1 MAVAPLDPVEP
12 LAGRRILVAGSGS
25 IAAVKLPQLVSALV
39 QRGAKVRCLL
49 SPSAA
54 ELVSPT
60 ALASL
65 SRHRCYLDAD
75 QWSHHEPRPLHIE
88 LAEWPD
94 LVLLVPLSASTL
106 ARLVHGLADTLLA
119 STVMATRAPL
129 LVAAAMNTDMWESA
143 AVQRNWQQLQMD
155 RDLLA
160 LPPASQGLLACD
172 RRGSGRMVEPSLIL
186 QAAASL
192 AIQGDLRDL
201 EGFELLVTAGPT
213 QEFLDPARLLSN
225 PSTGLMGVLLAQ
237 AARWRGAQVRL
248 LHGPL
253 QLELGL
259 LEGLQCSPFGN
270 AAELEQLLECHQA
283 SAAAVLMTAAVA
295 DQRLRQPLSGKL
307 NKQQLQEV
315 LQNPDS
321 WEMVPDLLHQMVQR
335 RHPGQVLVGFAAHSG
350 EVLPQAQAKFERK
363 GCELLFANPIDQDGV
378 GFAAPANQGW
388 LLQQDAIPEALGPC
402 SKLELAHLL
411 LDRLKP
417 LLEIRRPGRN
427 GLESLD
433 RPHHPAAP

>member
-1 MAVAPLDPVEP
+1 MASAPLDPLEP

-39 QRGAKVRCLL
+39 KRGAEVRCLL
-49 SPSAA
+49 TPSGA
-54 ELVSPT
+54 ELVSPV

-119 STVMATRAPL
+119 STLMATRAPVL
-129 LVAAAMNTDMWESA
+129 AAAAMNTDMWESP
-143 AVQRNWQQLQMD
+143 AVQRNWQQLQSD
-155 RDLLA
+155 RPLLA
-160 LPPASQGLLACD
+160 LPPATEGLLACD
-172 RRGSGRMVEPSLIL
+172 RRGSGRMVEPSLLL

-192 AIQGDLRDL
+192 AVHGLQRDF
-201 EGFELLVTAGPT
+201 EGLELLITAGPT
-213 QEFLDPARLLSN
+213 QEFLDPARVLSN

-253 QLELGL
+253 QIEPGL
-259 LEGLQCSPFGN
+259 LEGLNCQRFGT
-270 AAELEQLLECHQA
+270 AAELEQLLQRYQA
-283 SAAAVLMTAAVA
+283 SAAAVVMAAAVA

-307 NKQQLQEV
+307 SKQELQEV
-315 LQNPDS
+315 LQSSAS
-321 WEMVPDLLHQMVQR
+321 WEMVPDLLQQMVQR
-335 RHPGQVLVGFAAHSG
+335 RSGNQVLMGFAAHSG
-350 EVLPQAQAKFERK
+350 DVLSQAEAKFQRK
-363 GCELLFANPIDQDGV
+363 GCDLLFANPIDQQGV
-378 GFAAPANQGW
+378 GFAASANQGW
-388 LLQQDAIPEALGPC
+388 LLSQGASPEAMGPC
-402 SKLELAHLL
+402 SKLALAHGL
-411 LDRLKP
+411 LDRLR
-417 LLEIRRPGRN
+417 LLLPQ
-427 GLESLD
+427 
-433 RPHHPAAP
+433 AASAD

>member
-1 MAVAPLDPVEP
+1 MASAPLDPLEP

-39 QRGAKVRCLL
+39 KRGAEVRCLL
-49 SPSAA
+49 SPSGA
-54 ELVSPT
+54 ELVSPV

-65 SRHRCYLDAD
+65 SRQRCYLDAD

-119 STVMATRAPL
+119 STLMATRAPVL
-129 LVAAAMNTDMWESA
+129 AAAAMNTDMWESP
-143 AVQRNWQQLQMD
+143 AVQRNWQQLQSD
-155 RDLLA
+155 RPLLA
-160 LPPASQGLLACD
+160 LPPATEGLLACD
-172 RRGSGRMVEPSLIL
+172 RRGSGRMVEPSLLL

-192 AIQGDLRDL
+192 AVHGLQRDF
-201 EGFELLVTAGPT
+201 EGHELLITSGPT
-213 QEFLDPARLLSN
+213 QEFLDPARVLSN

-253 QLELGL
+253 QIEPGL
-259 LEGLQCSPFGN
+259 LEGLNCQRFGT
-270 AAELEQLLECHQA
+270 AAELEQLLQSHQA
-283 SAAAVLMTAAVA
+283 SAAAVVMAAAVA

-307 NKQQLQEV
+307 SKQELQEI
-315 LQNPDS
+315 LQSPAS

-335 RHPGQVLVGFAAHSG
+335 RAANQVLMGFAAHSG
-350 EVLPQAQAKFERK
+350 DVLTQAEAKFQRK
-363 GCELLFANPIDQDGV
+363 GCDLLFANPIDQQGV
-378 GFAAPANQGW
+378 GFAASANQGW
-388 LLQQDAIPEALGPC
+388 LLSQGASPEAMGPC
-402 SKLELAHLL
+402 SKLALAHGL
-411 LDRLKP
+411 LDRLRLRLP
-417 LLEIRRPGRN
+417 Q
-427 GLESLD
+427 
-433 RPHHPAAP
+433 AASAD